1 MSNHAPRTLLSSTHP
16 STGGEPAFGL
26 PVLSAKLAP
35 PVLPDRLLT
44 RTLLLARLAAWR
56 SHRLTVITA
65 PAGYGKTTL
74 AAQLLQQ
81 MATGEYRAL
90 WLALDT
96 NDDDPSQFL
105 ACIAAA
111 LAPLIPTAADQVTSL
126 INRRLLRQA
135 LQQLLSALDV
145 IPQPV
150 LFVLDDLHR
159 VREPEVHH
167 LLAYAVER
175 SPAHLHWLVLTRHT
189 TAALDSKLRLQ
200 GQLLEVEMEELRLSP
215 EEIQTLVTSVTA
227 AEVDTATLAALS
239 EQTQGWVA
247 GVQLALLSLRRFTA
261 AASHHH
267 DVRELYGCLH
277 GNNRLLVEYV
287 TIEVLAQ
294 LDAPLRMFLLKTAI
308 LERLCPALCNAVA
321 GIHNSRHLLERAV
334 AEQLFVRPLDAHGE
348 WYEMHHLLRTLL
360 VDILHREQSPED
372 VQALHRA
379 AADWHLAQ
387 GNLANALTY
396 LVDGQAASLAGALL
410 ETRSRAALLQNQLVE
425 LRHWY
430 SLLPAAQIDSRP
442 QLLLDWAWLGISTNP
457 LEAVASI
464 ARAQMHLGAARQ
476 LTVEWQDELAVLRL
490 LARLYGNEYQNLY
503 ADAEATLARLAPSS
517 HLAYGWCQLLLTIVA
532 SNHAVTAV
540 TQAQFEAAAA
550 EFRAA
555 NFNDGVFTV
564 LAVQATQQKLAG
576 EAQASLAT
584 CQTAL
589 ALIGLQANR
598 LLDHICFFHGIAGH
612 TLYLLDQPQRAALHF
627 QRVLENAP
635 YVQNDHYLM
644 LWAPLCLQ
652 LCAIAQGVPVTVT
665 AQQRAE
671 ELALWQRYVPES
683 NLISR
688 YNLIYWQ
695 VKRWLALGDPESAWV
710 AFERMGVTLETLAS
724 DATQFMW
731 LTLLTVYLATGRE
744 LAAVGTHLDRIVQSS
759 RQAGQLAYA
768 IEAQILLVLQQQAVG
783 RHHAARSTLRQV
795 VEDVERTGYVRL
807 LFDQPALAPKLKQ
820 IGSAFG
826 DKLAAQ
832 RTSRPALAVAEKLTV
847 QETAIH
853 QLLVQGHKPA
863 EIAAELVITEGT
875 VRWHMT
881 NLYAKLG
888 VKNQRQLIAREQAGK
903 VPPAC

>member
-35 PVLPDRLLT
+35 LVLPDRLLT

-267 DVRELYGCLH
+267 GVRELYGCLH

-287 TIEVLAQ
+287 TVEVLAQ
-294 LDAPLRMFLLKTAI
+294 LDAPLRMFLLKPAI

-321 GIHNSRHLLERAV
+321 GIHNSCHLLERAV
-334 AEQLFVRPLDAHGE
+334 
-348 WYEMHHLLRTLL
+348 Y
-360 VDILHREQSPED
+360 
-372 VQALHRA
+372 
-379 AADWHLAQ
+379 
-387 GNLANALTY
+387 
-396 LVDGQAASLAGALL
+396 
-410 ETRSRAALLQNQLVE
+410 
-425 LRHWY
+425 
-430 SLLPAAQIDSRP
+430 
-442 QLLLDWAWLGISTNP
+442 
-457 LEAVASI
+457 
-464 ARAQMHLGAARQ
+464 
-476 LTVEWQDELAVLRL
+476 
-490 LARLYGNEYQNLY
+490 
-503 ADAEATLARLAPSS
+503 
-517 HLAYGWCQLLLTIVA
+517 
-532 SNHAVTAV
+532 
-540 TQAQFEAAAA
+540 
-550 EFRAA
+550 
-555 NFNDGVFTV
+555 
-564 LAVQATQQKLAG
+564 
-576 EAQASLAT
+576 
-584 CQTAL
+584 
-589 ALIGLQANR
+589 
-598 LLDHICFFHGIAGH
+598 
-612 TLYLLDQPQRAALHF
+612 
-627 QRVLENAP
+627 
-635 YVQNDHYLM
+635 
-644 LWAPLCLQ
+644 
-652 LCAIAQGVPVTVT
+652 
-665 AQQRAE
+665 
-671 ELALWQRYVPES
+671 
-683 NLISR
+683 
-688 YNLIYWQ
+688 
-695 VKRWLALGDPESAWV
+695 
-710 AFERMGVTLETLAS
+710 RM
-724 DATQFMW
+724 
-731 LTLLTVYLATGRE
+731 
-744 LAAVGTHLDRIVQSS
+744 
-759 RQAGQLAYA
+759 
-768 IEAQILLVLQQQAVG
+768 
-783 RHHAARSTLRQV
+783 
-795 VEDVERTGYVRL
+795 
-807 LFDQPALAPKLKQ
+807 
-820 IGSAFG
+820 
-826 DKLAAQ
+826 
-832 RTSRPALAVAEKLTV
+832 
-847 QETAIH
+847 
-853 QLLVQGHKPA
+853 
-863 EIAAELVITEGT
+863 
-875 VRWHMT
+875 
-881 NLYAKLG
+881 
-888 VKNQRQLIAREQAGK
+888 
-903 VPPAC
+903 

>member
-1 MSNHAPRTLLSSTHP
+1 V
-16 STGGEPAFGL
+16 FGL
-26 PVLSAKLAP
+26 PVLSAKLTP
-35 PVLPDRLLT
+35 PVLPDHMLT
-44 RTLLLARLAAWR
+44 RASALARLAAWR

-81 MATGEYRAL
+81 TATGEYRAL
-90 WLALDT
+90 WLAIDT
-96 NDDDPSQFL
+96 NDDNPTQFL

-126 INRRLLRQA
+126 INRNLLRQA
-135 LQQLLSALDV
+135 LQQLLSALDA

-159 VREPEVHH
+159 IREPEVHH

-189 TAALDSKLRLQ
+189 TAALGSKLRLQ
-200 GQLLEVEMEELRLSP
+200 GQLLEIEMEDLRLSP
-215 EEIQTLVTSVTA
+215 EEIQRVVTGVIA
-227 AEVDTATLAALS
+227 AELDAATLAALS

-261 AASHHH
+261 ISSHPL
-267 DVRELYGCLH
+267 DARELYSHLQ

-287 TIEVLAQ
+287 TAEVLAQ
-294 LDAPLRMFLLKTAI
+294 LDAPLRTFLLETAI
-308 LERLCPALCNAVA
+308 LERLHPALCNTVA

-334 AEQLFVRPLDAHGE
+334 AEHLFVRPLDAHGE

-360 VDILHREQSPED
+360 VDTLHREQSPED
-372 VQALHRA
+372 VQALYRA

-387 GNLANALTY
+387 GNLANALAY

-410 ETRSRAALLQNQLVE
+410 ETRSRAALLQNQLAE

-430 SLLPAAQIDSRP
+430 SRP
-442 QLLLDWAWLGISTNP
+442 QLLLDWAWLGISANP
-457 LEAVASI
+457 AEAIASI
-464 ARAQMHLGAARQ
+464 ARAEMHLGTARW
-476 LTVEWQDELAVLRL
+476 LTAEWQDELAVLRL
-490 LARLYGNEYQNLY
+490 LARLYSNDSQNLY
-503 ADAEATLARLAPSS
+503 ADAEATLAQLAPSS
-517 HLAYGWCQLLLTIVA
+517 HLAYGWCLLVLAIVA

-540 TQAQFEAAAA
+540 TQAQFDAAAA

-589 ALIGLQANR
+589 ALVGRQANR

-627 QRVLENAP
+627 QYVLENAP
-635 YVQNDHYLM
+635 YVQTTHYLM
-644 LWAPLCLQ
+644 LWAPVCLQ
-652 LCAIAQGVPVTVT
+652 LCAIAQGEPVTVT
-665 AQQRAE
+665 AQQHAE
-671 ELALWQRYVPES
+671 ELALWQQYVPES

-695 VKRWLALGDPESAWV
+695 VKRWLALGDPASAWV

-768 IEAQILLVLQQQAVG
+768 IEAQTLLVLQQQAVG

-795 VEDVERTGYVRL
+795 VEDVERTGYVRF

-826 DKLAAQ
+826 EKLAAQ
-832 RTSRPALAVAEKLTV
+832 MMSRPALAGADKLTV

-888 VKNQRQLIAREQAGK
+888 VKNQRQLIARERAGK
-903 VPPAC
+903 VPPA

>member
-1 MSNHAPRTLLSSTHP
+1 MV
-16 STGGEPAFGL
+16 GL
-26 PVLSAKLAP
+26 PVLSAKLTL
-35 PVLPDRLLT
+35 PVLPDHLLT
-44 RTLLLARLAAWR
+44 RSSVMARLAAWR
-56 SHRLTVITA
+56 SHRLTVVTA

-81 MATGEYRAL
+81 TASGEYRAL
-90 WLALDT
+90 WLAIDT
-96 NDDDPSQFL
+96 NDDDPTQFL

-111 LAPLIPTAADQVTSL
+111 LAPLIPTATDQVTSL
-126 INRRLLRQA
+126 INRNLLRQA
-135 LQQLLSALDV
+135 LQQLLSALDA
-145 IPQPV
+145 IPQSV

-159 VREPEVHH
+159 VHQSEVHH

-189 TAALDSKLRLQ
+189 TAALSSKLRLQ
-200 GQLLEVEMEELRLSP
+200 GQLLEVEMEDLRLSP
-215 EEIQTLVTSVTA
+215 EEIQTLATSFTA
-227 AEVDTATLAALS
+227 AELDAATLAALS
-239 EQTQGWVA
+239 EQTQGWVT
-247 GVQLALLSLRRFTA
+247 GVQLALLSLRRFA
-261 AASHHH
+261 ATSSHPLGMWEHYSH
-267 DVRELYGCLH
+267 WH

-287 TIEVLAQ
+287 TAEVLAQ
-294 LDAPLRMFLLKTAI
+294 LDAPLRTFLLKTAI
-308 LERLCPALCNAVA
+308 LERLHPALCNAVA

-348 WYEMHHLLRTLL
+348 WYEMHHLLRALL
-360 VDILHREQSPED
+360 VDALHREQSPED
-372 VQALHRA
+372 VQALYRA

-387 GNLANALTY
+387 GNLANALAY

-410 ETRSRAALLQNQLVE
+410 ETRSRAALLQNQLAE

-442 QLLLDWAWLGISTNP
+442 QLLLDWAWLGISANP
-457 LEAVASI
+457 AEAIASI
-464 ARAQMHLGAARQ
+464 ARAEMHLGTARR
-476 LTVEWQDELAVLRL
+476 LTAEWQDELAVLRL
-490 LARLYGNEYQNLY
+490 LARLYNNEHQNLY
-503 ADAEATLARLAPSS
+503 ADAETTLAQLAPSS
-517 HLAYGWCQLLLTIVA
+517 HLAYGWCLLMLAIVA

-540 TQAQFEAAAA
+540 TQAQLEAAAV

-555 NFNDGVFTV
+555 NFNDGVYTV

-589 ALIGLQANR
+589 ALAGLQANR
-598 LLDHICFFHGIAGH
+598 LLDHVCFFHGIAGH
-612 TLYLLDQPQRAALHF
+612 TLYLLDQPERAALHF
-627 QRVLENAP
+627 QRILEDAP
-635 YVQNDHYLM
+635 YAQDACYLR
-644 LWAPLCLQ
+644 LWATLCLQ
-652 LCAIAQGVPVTVT
+652 LCAIAQGEAVTVT

-671 ELALWQRYVPES
+671 ELALWQQYAPES
-683 NLISR
+683 NPISR
-688 YNLIYWQ
+688 SNLIYWQ
-695 VKRWLALGDPESAWV
+695 MKRWLALGDPASAWA

-731 LTLLTVYLATGRE
+731 LTLLTAYLAAGRE

-759 RQAGQLAYA
+759 RRAGQLAHA
-768 IEAQILLVLQQQAVG
+768 IEAQTLLVLQQQAVG

-795 VEDVERTGYVRL
+795 VDDVERTGYVRL
-807 LFDQPALAPKLKQ
+807 LLDQPALAPKLKQ
-820 IGSAFG
+820 TGSAFG

-832 RTSRPALAVAEKLTV
+832 MASRPASAVADKLTV
-847 QETAIH
+847 QETIIC
-853 QLLVQGHKPA
+853 QLLVQGRKPA

-888 VKNQRQLIAREQAGK
+888 VKNQRQLIAREL
-903 VPPAC
+903 